1 MLFPAGLLITA
12 VLLWCGMAWLQQR
25 LIAQRSGWSALAQRF
40 GHPDSPPP
48 GRPRIVRATCV
59 IGEATLTNS
68 LALVID
74 ADTLWAIPRF
84 VPRWLPVLAIPRT
97 AFDDVAVIERQGM
110 TVVTC
115 EVAGQRWQ
123 ISAGGEFSR
132 SPFWRAAESAADG
145 PAR

>member
-25 LIAQRSGWSALAQRF
+25 LIARRSGWSDLAQRF
-40 GHPDSPPP
+40 GQPDSPPP
-48 GRPRIVRATCV
+48 GQPRVVRATCV

-74 ADTLWAIPRF
+74 ADTLWVIPRF

-110 TVVTC
+110 AVVTC
-115 EVAGQRWQ
+115 EVAGHRWQ
-123 ISAGGEFSR
+123 ISAGREFSR
-132 SPFWRAAESAADG
+132 SPFWRADESAADG